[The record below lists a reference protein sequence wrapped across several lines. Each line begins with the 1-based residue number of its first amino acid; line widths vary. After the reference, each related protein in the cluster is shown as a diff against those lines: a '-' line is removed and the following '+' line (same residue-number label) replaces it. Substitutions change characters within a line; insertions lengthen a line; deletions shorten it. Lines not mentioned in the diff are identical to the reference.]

1 MKTEQ
6 ELRGYE
12 FEGLV
17 AVTEKG
23 SALERQSKEHRREVY
38 EELDDSEDSERIDET
53 WRRFVG
59 D

>member
-1 MKTEQ
+1 M
-6 ELRGYE
+6 
-12 FEGLV
+12 

-53 WRRFVG
+53 WRRFA
-59 D
+59 DD